1 MATRST
7 IKFIEH
13 NKIIASIYKHWDGYI
28 ENLGIEIAEFLKDK
42 KIICGISNQTMEQG
56 YANGMGCLAAQFIKH
71 IKEKIGDV
79 YMANSD
85 CYDEEYNYKISHNGE
100 DFIIEVNDIFKGTPQ
115 QLLTFKEEE

>member
-13 NKIIASIYKHWDGYI
+13 DKIIASIYKHWDGYI
-28 ENLGIEIAEFLKDK
+28 ESLGIEIAEFLKDK
-42 KIICGISNQTMEQG
+42 KIICGISGQTMEQG
-56 YANGMGCLAAQFIKH
+56 YANGMGCLAAQFINH
-71 IKEKIGDV
+71 IKDKIGDI
-79 YMANSD
+79 YMTNSD
-85 CYDEEYNYKISHNGE
+85 CYDEEYNYKIFHNGE